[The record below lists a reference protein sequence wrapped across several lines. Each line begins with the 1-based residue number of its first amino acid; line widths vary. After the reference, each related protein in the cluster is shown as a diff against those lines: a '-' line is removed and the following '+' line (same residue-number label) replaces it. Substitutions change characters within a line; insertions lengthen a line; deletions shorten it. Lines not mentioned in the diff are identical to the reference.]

1 MGSREFQFMTHSS
14 YTVAEKDIEAFQRD
28 GAVCLRGIFSG
39 WVERI
44 AEGIERNLA
53 EPGVYA
59 SRYIEKGDQSGGF
72 FDDYCNWQRIPE
84 FRAMVEQS
92 PAASAAA
99 AVMGSRQAQF
109 FHDHVLVKEPGAQ
122 KATPWHQDIPYYF
135 VDGQQSVSFW
145 IPVDPVRESTLRLL
159 AGSHRWDKGIKPVHW
174 ADQSD
179 FYQGADE
186 YRDAPDPDRETGMQV
201 LEWEM
206 QPGDAVL
213 FDFRTVHGARGN
225 ASASRRRVLSLR
237 WLGEDMR
244 YLERPGRTSPPYP
257 GHGMQTG
264 QRLREDWFPTIFQQA

>member
-1 MGSREFQFMTHSS
+1 MTHRS
-14 YTVAEKDIEAFQRD
+14 YTVDPKDIDAFQRD
-28 GAVCLRGIFSG
+28 GAVCLRGVFSD
-39 WVERI
+39 WI
-44 AEGIERNLA
+44 AHIAAGIERNLA
-53 EPGVYA
+53 EPGGYA
-59 SRYIEKGDQSGGF
+59 SRYVEQGDDSSGGF

-84 FRAMVEQS
+84 FRAIIEQS
-92 PAASAAA
+92 PAASIAAQ
-99 AVMGSRQAQF
+99 VMQSRTAQF

-135 VDGQQSVSFW
+135 LEGSQSVSFW

-159 AGSHRWDKGIKPVHW
+159 PGSHRWEQGIRPVRW

-179 FYQGADE
+179 FYQGADD
-186 YRDAPDPDRETGMQV
+186 YRDAPDPDAEEGMPV

-225 ASASRRRVLSLR
+225 ASAQRRRVLSLR
-237 WLGEDMR
+237 WVGDDVR

-257 GHGMQTG
+257 GHAMQTG
-264 QRLREDWFPTIFQQA
+264 QRLREDWFPTLHKAG